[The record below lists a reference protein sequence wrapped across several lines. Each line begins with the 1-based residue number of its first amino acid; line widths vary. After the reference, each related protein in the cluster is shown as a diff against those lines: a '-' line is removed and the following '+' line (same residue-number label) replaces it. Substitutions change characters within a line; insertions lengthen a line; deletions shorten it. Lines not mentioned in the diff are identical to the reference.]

1 MKTKFKI
8 VRQFDPEYNHFW
20 YYGYKYV
27 FFNLIPVYV
36 DLSWSFDEIKEKL
49 IRCAKSYAKV
59 TIEVFWS
66 E

>member
-1 MKTKFKI
+1 VKQKFKI
-8 VRQFDPEYNHFW
+8 VRQYDPKYQHFW

-36 DLSWSFDEIKEKL
+36 DLSRDFDDIKATL
-49 IRCAKSYAKV
+49 IRCSKTYAKV

-66 E
+66 D